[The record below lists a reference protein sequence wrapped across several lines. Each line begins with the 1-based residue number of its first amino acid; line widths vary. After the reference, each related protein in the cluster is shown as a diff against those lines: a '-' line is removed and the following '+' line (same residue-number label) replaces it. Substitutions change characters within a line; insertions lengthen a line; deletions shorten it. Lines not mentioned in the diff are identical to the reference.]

1 MTLLFSC
8 SFSCLDYYKGVQV
21 MLEVNQL
28 IKSFQSIGNQSTPV
42 VRVESFSIHSGE
54 TLAMHGE
61 SGSGKTTF
69 LNLLSGILSPDQG
82 SISLNGTELCGLSE
96 NQRDIQRART
106 IGYVFQSF
114 HLLQSCT
121 ALENVLLAMSFAGRV
136 EQEWA
141 EEMLSRVGL
150 KDRLHYKPGELSV
163 GQQQRVALARSLV
176 NRPVLLLADE
186 PTGNLDSRNAQEVL
200 EIMRNLCLENQA
212 SLLLVSHDE
221 KIVSS
226 FDRQVDWAELNQA
239 KPLSAVEE
247 V

>member
-1 MTLLFSC
+1 
-8 SFSCLDYYKGVQV
+8 

-82 SISLNGTELCGLSE
+82 SISLNGTELCRLSE
-96 NQRDIQRART
+96 NQKDIQRART

-136 EQEWA
+136 EREWA

-186 PTGNLDSRNAQEVL
+186 PTGNLDSANSDKVFE
-200 EIMRNLCLENQA
+200 
-212 SLLLVSHDE
+212 LLLQFAREEGIAVILVTHNPELAE
-221 KIVSS
+221 KC
-226 FDRQVDWAELNQA
+226 DRILRMRDGQLV
-239 KPLSAVEE
+239 KG
-247 V
+247 

>member
-1 MTLLFSC
+1 
-8 SFSCLDYYKGVQV
+8 

-96 NQRDIQRART
+96 NQRDMQRART

-114 HLLQSCT
+114 NLLQSCT

-176 NRPVLLLADE
+176 NHPVLLLADE

-200 EIMRNLCLENQA
+200 EIMRNLCLENQT

-239 KPLSAVEE
+239 KPLSGVEE

>member
-1 MTLLFSC
+1 
-8 SFSCLDYYKGVQV
+8 

-96 NQRDIQRART
+96 NQKDIQRART

-136 EQEWA
+136 EREWA

-239 KPLSAVEE
+239 KPLSGVEE

>member
-1 MTLLFSC
+1 
-8 SFSCLDYYKGVQV
+8 

-82 SISLNGTELCGLSE
+82 SISLNGTELCRLSE
-96 NQRDIQRART
+96 NQKDIQRART

-114 HLLQSCT
+114 HLLKSCT

-136 EQEWA
+136 EREWA

-239 KPLSAVEE
+239 NPLSGVEE

>member
-1 MTLLFSC
+1 
-8 SFSCLDYYKGVQV
+8 

-42 VRVESFSIHSGE
+42 VQVESFSIHSGE

-82 SISLNGTELCGLSE
+82 STVQTLQTFETKETFSVPKPLAMCS
-96 NQRDIQRART
+96 
-106 IGYVFQSF
+106 VFPS
-114 HLLQSCT
+114 LQSCT
-121 ALENVLLAMSFAGRV
+121 ALKMFLAMSFAGRV

-150 KDRLHYKPGELSV
+150 KDRLHYKPEAFG

-176 NRPVLLLADE
+176 NRPFFATDE
-186 PTGNLDSRNAQEVL
+186 PTGNLDSRMLKRFWKSCGILFGKSSKSPAGQP
-200 EIMRNLCLENQA
+200 
-212 SLLLVSHDE
+212 DE
-221 KIVSS
+221 K
-226 FDRQVDWAELNQA
+226 
-239 KPLSAVEE
+239 
-247 V
+247 